1 MPARPL
7 RLLVAVGLPGLCRL
21 PAASA
26 EEYRL
31 QVANLYRDSFAHFID
46 GPIRTGSGELAMP
59 SLERALDSGEINP
72 GALLTDRVFRYGWD
86 DLVRAS
92 AP

>member
-1 MPARPL
+1 MAYARCSAWFSSCWAC
-7 RLLVAVGLPGLCRL
+7 LVLSR

-59 SLERALDSGEINP
+59 NLERALDSGDISP
-72 GALLTDRVFRYGWD
+72 GALAHRSCLSLWLG
-86 DLVRAS
+86 
-92 AP
+92 